1 MFRNRLL
8 MASILAF
15 LVDSL
20 PLCTYP
26 PLPGS
31 SASPRWFPQHHT
43 GPCVLWHSPL
53 ELCAYRCPSALANRL
68 LGGHVSLVPCCYSA
82 VVNGGGKD
90 LPYEVYRLPGMCQ
103 RKWVTS
109 PLDPGFSQAYLSV
122 CLTSNFSHQR
132 WFFVRGERQELLFGY
147 SPVLLSKILLP
158 PSVIKK
164 RKILTEWE

>member
-1 MFRNRLL
+1 MILCLFAPTLHSLGAQHLL
-8 MASILAF
+8 DGFLNTILAAVF
-15 LVDSL
+15 
-20 PLCTYP
+20 
-26 PLPGS
+26 
-31 SASPRWFPQHHT
+31 F
-43 GPCVLWHSPL
+43 LWHSSL

-68 LGGHVSLVPCCYSA
+68 LGGRVSLLPCCYSS
-82 VVNGGGKD
+82 VLNGGGK

-132 WFFVRGERQELLFGY
+132 WFFVRGERQELLLAY
-147 SPVLLSKILLP
+147 PPVALLLSKILLP